1 MLKVLSALAV
11 REVLVAAGADFM
23 RDSGHQIAFEFGT
36 MGALQARLAA
46 GEAADLAIL
55 AVPVMEPWLKNG
67 VLSHRTDLA
76 RTGIGVVIRQGAPA
90 PEISTVD
97 SFARTLLDA
106 RSVALT
112 DPSAGGTAGVYLA
125 GLLERLR
132 IADAIKPKTISRP
145 NGFLVAQSVAE
156 GEAEI
161 GMTLISEIVPVEG
174 AIVAGPLPPPLQN
187 STTYAAGIFANS
199 ENRDAALAF
208 IRFLA
213 SPALFER
220 WKSRGFELAG
230 GQETD

>member
-55 AVPVMEPWLKNG
+55 AVPVMEPWQKNG
-67 VLSHRTDLA
+67 LLSHRTDLA
-76 RTGIGVVIRQGAPA
+76 GTGIGVVIRHGAPV

-97 SFARTLLDA
+97 SLMRMLLEV

-125 GLLERLR
+125 GLLERLG
-132 IADAIKPKTISRP
+132 IADAIKPKTISQR
-145 NGFLVAQSVAE
+145 NGFLVAQSVAA

-174 AIVAGPLPPPLQN
+174 ARVAGPLPPPLQN
-187 STTYAAGIFANS
+187 STTYAAGVFASS
-199 ENRDAALAF
+199 ENRNAALAF

-213 SPALFER
+213 SPGLSER
-220 WKSRGFELAG
+220 WKSRGFELAR
-230 GQETD
+230 QNAD

>member
-11 REVLVAAGADFM
+11 REVLAGAGADFT
-23 RDSGHQIAFEFGT
+23 RDSGHQIDFEFGT

-67 VLSHRTDLA
+67 LLSERTDLA
-76 RTGIGVVIRQGAPA
+76 RTGIGVVIRQGAPV
-90 PEISTVD
+90 PEISTID
-97 SFARTLLDA
+97 SFVRTLLHA

-125 GLLERLR
+125 GLLERLG
-132 IADAIKPKTISRP
+132 IADAIKPKTISQR
-145 NGFLVAQSVAE
+145 NGFEVAQCVAK

-213 SPALFER
+213 SPALSDR

-230 GQETD
+230 GQEAA